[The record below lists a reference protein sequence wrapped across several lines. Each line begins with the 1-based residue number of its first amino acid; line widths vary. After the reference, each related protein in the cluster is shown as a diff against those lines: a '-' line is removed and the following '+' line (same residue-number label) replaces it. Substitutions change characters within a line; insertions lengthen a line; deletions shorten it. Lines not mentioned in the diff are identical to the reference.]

1 MALLPRID
9 STPARLS
16 TNLTTARQTSKTS
29 FGDRMNA
36 GLDRRT
42 KNVLLTKGL
51 TADGAVQ
58 LVNGKNLTNAF
69 DQRNSASV
77 SLHH

>member
-1 MALLPRID
+1 MALPPRID

-36 GLDRRT
+36 GLAGRT
-42 KNVLLTKGL
+42 KNVLLKGL